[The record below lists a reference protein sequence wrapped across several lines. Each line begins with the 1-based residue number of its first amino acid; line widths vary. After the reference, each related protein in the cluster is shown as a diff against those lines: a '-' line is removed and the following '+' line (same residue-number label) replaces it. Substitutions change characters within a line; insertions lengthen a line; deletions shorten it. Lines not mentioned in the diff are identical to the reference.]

1 MNDKTILIIAHRRQ
15 KEQWMF
21 GCEKCILVVRA
32 YLVCELY
39 GHLDDGTGVCNFDR
53 DTSLCTIYHNRPL
66 ICRVDD
72 AYEAFFQDEM
82 TTEQYY
88 EMNYAACRKLRRQ
101 RRV

>member
-1 MNDKTILIIAHRRQ
+1 
-15 KEQWMF
+15 MF
-21 GCEKCILVVRA
+21 KCEKCGLCCQSISFS
-32 YLVCELY
+32 ELY
-39 GHLDDGTGVCNFDR
+39 SHLDDGTGVCKHFDR

-101 RRV
+101 RKV